1 MRKELI
7 KAIEDVYRINLGIKK
22 DERVLVFTDT
32 LALDEVVS
40 EADKHRREGLVN
52 VVVNLA
58 EVGRGICEIVF
69 LTFPSLKGHGMELP
83 REVWL
88 AAFGA
93 RLDEHL
99 DDKCLIDSAVRE
111 VIEEG
116 RGEAVDAVIAL
127 SNFSTS
133 HTQFR
138 NLLTNV
144 CGARYASM
152 PLFEEAMFYGA
163 MAVDG
168 SKLAERTNRLAATM
182 DGANEV
188 SIKSPNGT
196 DIRMQIGGRNILAD
210 TGIMTAPGSFGN
222 LPAGEVY
229 LAPVEGKT
237 EGNLILDWGPTHK
250 LASPVC
256 LEITNG
262 VVKKVTGND
271 PFAAQLEAVLEGDP
285 DFRNIAELGIGTND
299 RASRPDNILE
309 AEKILGTIHIALGDN
324 SNFGGKV
331 KTSFHQDF
339 VVFEPTVTIH
349 KAGQENAVL
358 KDGRLL
364 ID

>member
-1 MRKELI
+1 MRKALI
-7 KAIEDVYRINLGIKK
+7 QAIEDVYRINLGIKK

-32 LALDEVVS
+32 LVPDEVVS
-40 EADKHRREGLVN
+40 EADKHRRKGLVN
-52 VVVNLA
+52 VVAKVA

-69 LTFPSLKGHGMELP
+69 LTFPSLKRHGMELP

-88 AAFGA
+88 AAFSA
-93 RLDEHL
+93 RLGDQL
-99 DDKCLIDSAVRE
+99 DDKCRIDSAVRE
-111 VIEEG
+111 VIEKD

-152 PLFEEAMFYGA
+152 PLFDEEMFYGA

-168 SKLAERTNRLAATM
+168 SKLAYRTNRLAETM

-188 SIKSPNGT
+188 YIKSPNGT

-210 TGIMTAPGSFGN
+210 TGLMTEPGSFGN
-222 LPAGEVY
+222 LPAGEIY
-229 LAPVEGKT
+229 CAPVEGKT
-237 EGNLILDWGPTHK
+237 EGNLILDWGATHQ

-256 LEITNG
+256 LEIISG
-262 VVKKVTGND
+262 VVARVTGSD
-271 PFAAQLEAVLEGDP
+271 PFAAQLEAVLERDP

-324 SNFGGKV
+324 ANFGGKV

-349 KAGQENAVL
+349 KAGRNDTVL
-358 KDGRLL
+358 QDGRLF